1 MSTADGARRANA
13 IKQKLRPRKGGS
25 QKELEMTETETQSEA
40 RSEPRETASKFFSFT
55 IDAETAQI
63 VKFESL
69 DAAGARHEITE
80 DEKASF
86 TKEATEEGLE
96 EALEQAF
103 EAGIACVLGGGTTTD
118 EQAGESEDD
127 AELRHM
133 LLTPLIEHSAA
144 RHLLGREA
152 LRRII
157 LETLI
162 QHATKPETEA
172 VESSPS
178 AEGFEEGRT
187 AH

>member
-1 MSTADGARRANA
+1 MNTADGARRQSS

-25 QKELEMTETETQSEA
+25 QKELEMTETNTQSEA
-40 RSEPRETASKFFSFT
+40 HSEPGESASRFFSFT

-69 DAAGARHEITE
+69 DAAGTRHEVTE

-86 TKEATEEGLE
+86 TKESTEEGLE
-96 EALEQAF
+96 DALEQAF
-103 EAGIACVLGGGTTTD
+103 EAGIACVLGESTV
-118 EQAGESEDD
+118 EQAGESEED

-157 LETLI
+157 LDTLI
-162 QHATKPETEA
+162 QHATKPEAEA
-172 VESSPS
+172 VESSPN
-178 AEGFEEGRT
+178 AEGIEEGRT